1 MLDAFGV
8 KNETNSILNALGLK
22 TKNPYFLTPWC
33 YDLLSLNLQDP
44 LVIAIWKYENYPSII
59 KIKSSVEK
67 GQLFN
72 FNFVNGDISKTINS
86 LDALKKTNGAVPT
99 KIAKLA
105 NKQVCKDMVNCINE
119 CIKQKQITTIA
130 DITPI
135 F

>member
-1 MLDAFGV
+1 M
-8 KNETNSILNALGLK
+8 
-22 TKNPYFLTPWC
+22 
-33 YDLLSLNLQDP
+33 
-44 LVIAIWKYENYPSII
+44 IAIWKYENYPSII

-86 LDALKKTNGAVPT
+86 LDALKKTNDAVPT
-99 KIAKLA
+99 KISKLA
-105 NKQVCKDMVNCINE
+105 NKQVCKAVVNCINE
-119 CIKQKQITTIA
+119 CIKQNKFPNKLTIA